1 MGKLRPKE
9 GKGFGLDHTER
20 WGQSE
25 NPALPTSDV
34 GLFLPRVIP
43 ASSCLSLARGP
54 LEIQAAS
61 LSLAL
66 HPCKLVAESSG
77 SVQGL
82 DGGQIKQLCW
92 GKEKESGY
100 LPIGTRKSNWQ
111 EPARACCVAETC
123 PGAAVLQPQEHLGP
137 RSRHLLCTEAC
148 PSCILALRLC
158 LGPGATVCPHPMPG
172 SAS

>member
-1 MGKLRPKE
+1 MGKLGPKE

-25 NPALPTSDV
+25 NPALPTFDV

-61 LSLAL
+61 LSLIL
-66 HPCKLVAESSG
+66 HPCKLVAESNG
-77 SVQGL
+77 SVQRL
-82 DGGQIKQLCW
+82 DGGQIKQLRW

-100 LPIGTRKSNWQ
+100 LPIGTRKQIGKNQ
-111 EPARACCVAETC
+111 
-123 PGAAVLQPQEHLGP
+123 PGLAVSQKHVPGLPCSSP
-137 RSRHLLCTEAC
+137 RN
-148 PSCILALRLC
+148 ILAQGPDTCCALR
-158 LGPGATVCPHPMPG
+158 PVHP
-172 SAS
+172 ASWL